1 MASDPFEAW
10 QVINVQVIN
19 VQVINVQVVAMY
31 SHSNVQVINVQ
42 VIAMYTPMYF
52 FARKAVR
59 PSNTTKPR

>member
-1 MASDPFEAW
+1 
-10 QVINVQVIN
+10 
-19 VQVINVQVVAMY
+19 MY